1 MAPSTRIDDKRL
13 AGLLWNQQ
21 DVITREQALDAVL
34 TKHAL
39 EHRLRPGGPW
49 RRLLPGVYLTVTGRP
64 SQVQL
69 EMAALLY
76 GGRDSVITGPV
87 ALSYNRIRGPQSKVI
102 DLLVPFTCRRQD
114 AEFVRLHRTRRMPE
128 RPEVFGRIRYT
139 QATRAVGDTVRG
151 LSDLR
156 DVRDVIADAV
166 QRDRCKIQDLA
177 AELAAGAIRESR
189 LFREAL
195 REVTDGIRSVAEGDL
210 RALLLKSG
218 LPMPMFNPELYAGEE
233 FIARPDA
240 WYPELGIAIEVDSTE
255 WHLKARD
262 HQNDVQRQTRM
273 GKHLIVVLR
282 FKPWE
287 IRHEPERVIREIR
300 DAIERAHGRP
310 RLDLLV
316 IPAA

>member
-1 MAPSTRIDDKRL
+1 MAPSVRINEKRL
-13 AGLLWNQQ
+13 AWMLSKQQ
-21 DVITREQALDAVL
+21 DVITREQALSMGL
-34 TKHAL
+34 TKHAIG
-39 EHRLRPGGPW
+39 HRLQPGGRW
-49 RRLLPGVYLTVTGRP
+49 RILLPGVYIAVTGRP
-64 SQVQL
+64 SAVQL

-76 GGRDSVITGPV
+76 GGPGSMLTGLA
-87 ALSYNRIRGPQSKVI
+87 ALSYHGIRGPRS
-102 DLLVPFTCRRQD
+102 DLVDVLVPARCQRQG
-114 AEFVRLHRTRRMPE
+114 AQFVRLHRTARMPE
-128 RPEVFGRIRYT
+128 RWEEFGPIRY
-139 QATRAVGDTVRG
+139 ARAGRAVGDTVRG

-166 QRDRCKIQDLA
+166 QRDRCEIH
-177 AELAAGAIRESR
+177 ELVDELNAGPMRQSR

-195 REVTDGIRSVAEGDL
+195 AEVTDGIRSVAEGDL

-218 LPMPMFNPELYAGEE
+218 LPMPVFNPELYAGEE

-255 WHLKARD
+255 WHTKARD

-273 GKHLIVVLR
+273 GKHLIVILR

-287 IRHEPERVIREIR
+287 IRHEPQRVIREIR

-310 RLDLLV
+310 RLNLRV